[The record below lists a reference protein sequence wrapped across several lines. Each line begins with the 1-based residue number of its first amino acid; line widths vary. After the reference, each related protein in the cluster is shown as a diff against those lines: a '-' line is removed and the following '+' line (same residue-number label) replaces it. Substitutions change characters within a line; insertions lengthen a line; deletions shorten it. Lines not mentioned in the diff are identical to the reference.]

1 MFLGTIGNCLT
12 VAIGSCT
19 GTGMLKTFGHIVFQ
33 MKSGTLIVLTSVIGL
48 AVAYL
53 LFKFAW
59 RHIKGTVR

>member
-1 MFLGTIGNCLT
+1 MFLGTIGDCLT
-12 VAIGSCT
+12 VAIGTCT

-33 MKSGTLIVLTSVIGL
+33 IKAGALIILTSVIGI

-59 RHIKGTVR
+59 RKIKGTVH